1 MFQLEKSLIDWKKKL
16 SDSNSLTSSD
26 IEELESHLLDEIDAL
41 KKKTLTEEEA
51 FYVACSRI
59 GSVDLLTSEYSIVN
73 SNFLWIKKFLWL
85 LSGYLMISF
94 SEKLVASLTIFIAT
108 TFFKEIDIYSNELMY
123 ISLAISTV
131 LSMTILCILFLP
143 RFRAIAYFQ
152 SKFNYLLVY
161 KKWLLVIVFIAFI
174 FMNTIGFFLLNL
186 PMFRTVHMNQIA
198 YISQG
203 REYSGLIWT
212 ATLCLLFISLSF
224 RNYKKQIN

>member
-16 SDSNSLTSSD
+16 SASNSLTSSD

-51 FYVACSRI
+51 FYVACSRL

-85 LSGYLMISF
+85 LTGYLIISF
-94 SEKLVASLTIFIAT
+94 SQKLTASLTLFIT
-108 TFFKEIDIYSNELMY
+108 TSFFKEIDLYSNELMY
-123 ISLAISTV
+123 ISLAINTV
-131 LSMTILCILFLP
+131 LSLIVLCILFLP
-143 RFRAIAYFQ
+143 RFQAISYFQ
-152 SKFNYLLVY
+152 AKFNYLLVHR
-161 KKWLLVIVFIAFI
+161 KWLLVLVFIAFI
-174 FMNTIGFFLLNL
+174 FMNTVGFSLLSL
-186 PMFRTVHMNQIA
+186 PIFRKIQVYQMG

-203 REYSGLIWT
+203 QNYSALIWT
-212 ATLCLLFISLSF
+212 AILCLLFILFSF